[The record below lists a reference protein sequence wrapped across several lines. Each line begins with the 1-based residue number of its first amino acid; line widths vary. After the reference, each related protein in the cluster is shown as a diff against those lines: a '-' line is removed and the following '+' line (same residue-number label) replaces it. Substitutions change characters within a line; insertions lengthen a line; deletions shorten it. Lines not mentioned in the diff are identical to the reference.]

1 MSHTGP
7 LDVNMSNVMFLE
19 PNPVSNLVARP
30 ISSTSLEVMWS
41 YPQDAQR
48 NYTYLVQAYS
58 DTGVVFNAT
67 VSENSTEISGLEPGT
82 RYNIG
87 VKVIA
92 SAGSES
98 TEEKSYSY
106 TSKAL
111 QSNI

>member
-1 MSHTGP
+1 MSC
-7 LDVNMSNVMFLE
+7 VMFLV
-19 PNPVSNLVARP
+19 PNPVLNLVASP
-30 ISSTSLEVMWS
+30 ITSTSVKVTWS

-48 NYTYLVQAYS
+48 NYTYLVKACN

-67 VSENSTEISGLEPGT
+67 VNENSTEISDLEPGT
-82 RYNIG
+82 RYNIS

-92 SAGSES
+92 PTGSES
-98 TEEKSYSY
+98 TEEQTYSY

>member
-19 PNPVSNLVARP
+19 PNPVSNLTARP
-30 ISSTSLEVMWS
+30 IDSTSLEVMWL

-48 NYTYLVQAYS
+48 NYTYLVQAYI

-82 RYNIG
+82 RYNIS

-98 TEEKSYSY
+98 TEEKSCSY